1 MNANFVA
8 GSLLPFGFHRLD
20 DQSVVA
26 VSAAGDH
33 TFLTQQE
40 LLALVQ
46 APEILEFKKRAELQS
61 KYFLTGNI
69 SV

>member
-1 MNANFVA
+1 MNANFVV
-8 GSLLPFGFHRLD
+8 GSLLPFGFHRFD

-40 LLALVQ
+40 LSALVQ
-46 APEILEFKKRAELQS
+46 APEKLELKGSSHLR
-61 KYFLTGNI
+61 
-69 SV
+69 V